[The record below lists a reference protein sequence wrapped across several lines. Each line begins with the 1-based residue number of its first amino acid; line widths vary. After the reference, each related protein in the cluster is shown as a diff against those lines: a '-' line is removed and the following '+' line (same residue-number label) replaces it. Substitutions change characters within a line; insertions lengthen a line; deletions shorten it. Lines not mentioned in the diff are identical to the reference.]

1 LQVKST
7 VENIGPTRV
16 KLAVELPFAEL
27 QPSIDAALKRVGAQ
41 LRVPGF
47 RPGKVPARVIEQRVG
62 RAAVLEEAVNEAL
75 PKAYSDAM
83 QEAGVQAVGQPE
95 IEVTNLDDGNSLSF
109 TAEVDVRP
117 EITLPDYA
125 SMTVKVDDAA
135 TNEEQVE
142 EQLDSLRDRFG
153 TLTTVE
159 RPIEDRDYVSIDLIA
174 KVDGVEVEGGSATG
188 LSYQVGTGDL
198 VDGLDEVITGA
209 FAGDTKTFPS
219 TLNAGDFA
227 GKDSEITVTINS
239 VKTKELPDA
248 DDEFAQ
254 LASEFD
260 TLDELKAD
268 LRERLGRVAVMTQ
281 GAQARD
287 LLIDQL
293 LESTEVPLP
302 ESAVKAEVEW
312 REHDVIH
319 QLEHDDARFEE
330 FLAQEGK
337 TREEFQAELR
347 ETAEKSIKSQ
357 FLLDAI
363 ADAEQVTVGD
373 AELTEYLVRQAAR
386 YGMPAQEFA
395 NELLKAGNLPSV
407 IQDVRRNKALA
418 GVLEKA
424 TIEDASGRPVDLSVL
439 TANPTAIAE
448 AGEEDEA

>member
-1 LQVKST
+1 ST
-7 VENIGPTRV
+7 VENIGPTRI

-75 PKAYSDAM
+75 PKAYSEAV

-109 TAEVDVRP
+109 TAEVDIRP

-125 SMTVKVDDAA
+125 AMTVKVDDAA
-135 TNEEQVE
+135 ANDDQVE

-159 RPIEDRDYVSIDLIA
+159 RPVDAGDYVSIDLIA

-209 FAGDTKTFPS
+209 SAGDTKTFPS
-219 TLNAGDFA
+219 TLSAGDFA
-227 GKDSEITVTINS
+227 GQDSEITVTINS

-287 LLIDQL
+287 LLIEQL

-330 FLAQEGK
+330 FLAEEGK

-347 ETAEKSIKSQ
+347 ETAEKSVKSQ

-439 TANPTAIAE
+439 TSNPTAIAE
-448 AGEEDEA
+448 AGEEDEV

>member
-75 PKAYSDAM
+75 PKAYSEAM

-109 TAEVDVRP
+109 TAEVDIRP

-125 SMTVKVDDAA
+125 LMTVKVDDAA
-135 TNEEQVE
+135 ANEEQVE

-209 FAGDTKTFPS
+209 SAGDTKTFPS

-319 QLEHDDARFEE
+319 QLEHDDARLEE

-347 ETAEKSIKSQ
+347 ETAEKSVKSQ

-424 TIEDASGRPVDLSVL
+424 TIEDASGRPVDLRAL